1 MTSHITFCQVGRLT
15 LSSIVAVIVMT
26 MPMYGQDS
34 EHSDPMSLD
43 DPKDW
48 HEAYVPAP
56 YGVIAHGS
64 LALSGGPE
72 EGTKLPNN
80 LRVGLMAYYDAWQIG
95 LEMRPEAS
103 YIRLMPRTVGRDG
116 YVAGVLEVGF
126 ASARGEVNDWYSGT
140 TEVKDITETRYG
152 MGLSARTGA
161 SETLGGRF
169 LFDFTF
175 GLVERTNATSYNF
188 SSSNLPDNIY
198 WTLQLGALARLPL
211 GSFVINAGPYLE
223 YGTTMLINTSD
234 PATVEVNETYFRAGL
249 HFEVALNLNR
259 PHYLTGAQ

>member
-1 MTSHITFCQVGRLT
+1 MPLNTTLCQVGRLT
-15 LSSIVAVIVMT
+15 LTSIVAAIVMAL
-26 MPMYGQDS
+26 PMYGQES

-48 HEAYVPAP
+48 HEAYMPAP

-64 LALSGGPE
+64 LALYGGPE

-80 LRVGLMAYYDAWQIG
+80 LRAGLMAYYDAWQIG
-95 LEMRPEAS
+95 VEMRPEAS
-103 YIRLMPRTVGRDG
+103 YVRLMPRTVGRDG

-126 ASARGEVNDWYSGT
+126 ASAMSEVYDWNSGN
-140 TEVKDITETRYG
+140 TEVKDITEFRYG

-161 SETLGGRF
+161 SETLGGRL
-169 LFDFTF
+169 LFDATF
-175 GLVERTNATSYNF
+175 GKAERQHVGS
-188 SSSNLPDNIY
+188 DWY
-198 WTLQLGALARLPL
+198 WQLQLGALARLPL
-211 GSFVINAGPYLE
+211 GSFVINAGPYME
-223 YGTTMLINTSD
+223 YGTTMLSYTTD
-234 PATVEVNETYFRAGL
+234 PPYVDINETYFRAGL

>member
-1 MTSHITFCQVGRLT
+1 MPITTTWRNLGRFMLFCVAAALFAQPMQAQETEHI
-15 LSSIVAVIVMT
+15 
-26 MPMYGQDS
+26 
-34 EHSDPMSLD
+34 DPVSLD

-48 HEAYVPAP
+48 HEAYMPAP

-64 LALSGGPE
+64 LALYGEPE

-80 LRVGLMAYYDAWQIG
+80 LRAGLMVYYDAWQIG
-95 LEMRPEAS
+95 VEMRPEAS
-103 YIRLMPRTVGRDG
+103 YVRLMPRTVGRDG

-126 ASARGEVNDWYSGT
+126 ASARGEVYDWYSGT
-140 TEVKDITETRYG
+140 SEVKDITETRYG

-169 LFDFTF
+169 LFDATF
-175 GLVERTNATSYNF
+175 GKVERQHA
-188 SSSNLPDNIY
+188 DADIY
-198 WTLQLGALARLPL
+198 WQLQLGALARLPL
-211 GSFVINAGPYLE
+211 GAFVVNAGPYME
-223 YGTTMLINTSD
+223 YGTTMLTYATD
-234 PATVEVNETYFRAGL
+234 PPEVYFNETYFRAGL